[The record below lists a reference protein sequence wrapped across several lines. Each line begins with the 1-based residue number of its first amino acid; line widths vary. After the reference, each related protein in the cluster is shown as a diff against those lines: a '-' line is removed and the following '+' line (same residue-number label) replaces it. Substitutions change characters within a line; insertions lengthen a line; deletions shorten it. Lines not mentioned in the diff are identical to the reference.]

1 MRKRAPRPALR
12 LAVAA
17 GGVAL
22 ALACACARAEKA
34 DSDKPTQI
42 EANRMSSDET
52 RRLNIFEGNVVLT
65 KGTMAVHAD
74 RIVVR
79 QDPEGYQYSIATGSP
94 VTFRQRQDPKDGQ
107 APVWVAGEAQRIEV
121 DDRKSTI
128 ELYDKAHVARGGDE
142 VQGDYILVD
151 QRSDFF
157 SVSAGKSGGDKGA
170 PPGRVRAILQPKPPA
185 APEPPGPAPENPKAG
200 ADPKASGR

>member
-1 MRKRAPRPALR
+1 MSGRAQRR
-12 LAVAA
+12 AA
-17 GGVAL
+17 GLARAALAGAL
-22 ALACACARAEKA
+22 ALACAGARAEKA
-34 DSDKPTQI
+34 DSEKPTQV

-52 RRLNIFEGNVVLT
+52 RRLNIFEGSVVLT
-65 KGTMAVHAD
+65 KGTMVVHAD

-79 QDPEGYQYSIATGSP
+79 QDAEGYQYSIATGSP

-157 SVSAGKSGGDKGA
+157 SVSAGKGGGDTGA

-185 APEPPGPAPENPKAG
+185 APEKPRPAPEKSGGADAPKAP
-200 ADPKASGR
+200 AR